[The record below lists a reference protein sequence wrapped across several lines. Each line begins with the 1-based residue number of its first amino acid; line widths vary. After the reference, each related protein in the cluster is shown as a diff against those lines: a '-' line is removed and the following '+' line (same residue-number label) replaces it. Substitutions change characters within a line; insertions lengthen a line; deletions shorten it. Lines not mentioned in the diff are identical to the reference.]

1 MNQIA
6 IEDLMETIT
15 AMKKQEKSS
24 YRTENGL
31 YNNRSNKKTQQIMN
45 SENRRLMVAWCKKLA
60 NFCNF
65 HHHTLAIAINI
76 LDRFVAKEPQIIT
89 SGSSSFQLATM
100 AALYTS
106 VKIHEDVVLDTTTMS
121 KLSKGVF
128 SSQEIE
134 KMESRILMTLD
145 WRVNTPTAM
154 SFAEMYL
161 QILVSPRKQQQ
172 IKIAKK
178 LIQCQLEYAMEDC
191 QFLGMDASEIAF
203 TATYNAVMVTFGH
216 SSRLEDMQQ
225 AIELNFLPFQFE
237 TILMDHMHRT
247 EFSAISSFRA
257 SATQP
262 TKKQQSSIRS
272 LPRHN
277 NLSPRSTAIA

>member
-31 YNNRSNKKTQQIMN
+31 YNNKKTQQILN

-60 NFCNF
+60 IFCNF

-76 LDRFVAKEPQIIT
+76 LDRFVAKEPQII
-89 SGSSSFQLATM
+89 SSSQEFQLATM

-161 QILVSPRKQQQ
+161 QILVSPQQT
-172 IKIAKK
+172 KIAKK

-225 AIELNFLPFQFE
+225 AIDLNFLPFQFE

-247 EFSAISSFRA
+247 EIRAISSFRA
-257 SATQP
+257 SAAT
-262 TKKQQSSIRS
+262 TKKQQS
-272 LPRHN
+272 RHNN
-277 NLSPRSTAIA
+277 NLSPRSIAIA